1 MKLDEVIKSNRFAN
15 EKHKASLNMLYTA
28 YWFKDKLIAALK
40 PHGITIEQH
49 NVLRIL
55 KGSHP
60 TEMRVKDI
68 LSRMVEKSSNVP
80 RIIDKLVEKKLAE
93 RSVSEKDKRETY
105 VTLTEKGIA
114 TIEKARKT
122 VDQVTDELLMINEGE
137 AAQLNDLLEKMRGLQ
152 ATIN

>member
-137 AAQLNDLLEKMRGLQ
+137 AAQLNDLLEKMRG
-152 ATIN
+152 

>member
-68 LSRMVEKSSNVP
+68 LSRMVEKISNVP

-137 AAQLNDLLEKMRGLQ
+137 AAQLNDLLEKMRG
-152 ATIN
+152 